1 MDIYRTILPTIT
13 EDIFFTTWNLLDSC
27 VCVCVCVCILS
38 LKFERTESFIRYS
51 CTRSTTIAF
60 LNNQRSQSFELN
72 ESENENRAYQKQ
84 RDLAKVRLREK
95 ILY

>member
-1 MDIYRTILPTIT
+1 MLSFAQSTKGYETQ
-13 EDIFFTTWNLLDSC
+13 FT
-27 VCVCVCVCILS
+27 
-38 LKFERTESFIRYS
+38 Y
-51 CTRSTTIAF
+51 
-60 LNNQRSQSFELN
+60 QN